1 VQRLLCSTALVT
13 ETHITQ
19 RVYVFL
25 LMSRFHVADA
35 FFCAMLLH
43 GTVCYGSASVIA
55 IVSRFHFE
63 RTITGK
69 RAGRASCVRVVVD
82 VATGLVNKDEYSSRV
97 VV

>member
-1 VQRLLCSTALVT
+1 
-13 ETHITQ
+13 
-19 RVYVFL
+19 
-25 LMSRFHVADA
+25 MSRFHVTDA
-35 FFCAMLLH
+35 LFCAMLLH

-55 IVSRFHFE
+55 VVSRFHFE

-82 VATGLVNKDEYSSRV
+82 DVAAGLVNKDEYSSRV